1 CEGSIRMLIVLFS
14 PFSSCLAG
22 SKLMRWTHAS
32 SLHDT
37 DFWAANVLLP
47 DATPAAATT
56 NRSLVSREVAAF
68 MMTSPPR
75 NDCAR
80 ANVTRDKA
88 RRHPLLPSVASPT
101 RLRFF
106 WELHPMSTRF

>member
-1 CEGSIRMLIVLFS
+1 
-14 PFSSCLAG
+14 
-22 SKLMRWTHAS
+22 MRWTHAS

-68 MMTSPPR
+68 MMTFAP
-75 NDCAR
+75 AQ
-80 ANVTRDKA
+80 
-88 RRHPLLPSVASPT
+88 
-101 RLRFF
+101 
-106 WELHPMSTRF
+106 